1 MGDLQRRR
9 AGRCHARGYA
19 GGMTAPTPDLDAID
33 ASRLSARHL
42 YWTGWRIA
50 RIAEFLD
57 VPRATIDS
65 WKKRDEWDAA
75 TPTQRIEGALE
86 ARMVQLIWKDA
97 KEGRDFKEIDLL
109 GRQVERLARV
119 HKYEGSG
126 KEADLNPNIE
136 RRNAGEK
143 RKPKRNDVGD
153 EGVIQIVEAFEA
165 SLFDYQRTWYRAGQH
180 ERIRNLLKSRQIGAT
195 WFFAR
200 EAIADAIET
209 GKNKIFMSASKAQ
222 AHIFRHYIVQ
232 FVKETTGVEL
242 KGDPIILANGAE
254 LHFLGTN
261 AKTAQGYHGDT
272 YLDEYFWIHG
282 FETFR
287 KVTSGMAM
295 HKKWRQT
302 YFSTPSSVAHE
313 AYPFWT
319 GERFNKR
326 RKKADRVTIDVS
338 HAALQAGA
346 RGADGQWRQIVTIE
360 DAIAGGCDLFDI
372 DQLRLE
378 YSDDEF
384 ANLLMCEFV
393 DDTQSAFPLTMM
405 QRCMVDSWD
414 VWRDLKPFAP
424 RPYGEHPVWIGYD
437 PAGDGEDGDGAGLAV
452 IAPPRSA
459 EGKHRVL
466 ERHRLKGRDY
476 EAQAEFIRGVTR
488 RYNVTFIGIDTSG
501 LGEAVAQLVAKF
513 FPTVTRYRYTPE
525 IKSRLV
531 MQAQQIINKGRLEFD
546 AGWAD
551 LAGSFM
557 AIRRELTASGRQ
569 MTYTAGRNGQTGHAD
584 LAWATMHALHNE
596 PLDGPADH
604 GTGRSLMEMFE

>member
-1 MGDLQRRR
+1 MNLSPQ
-9 AGRCHARGYA
+9 
-19 GGMTAPTPDLDAID
+19 TAPETPTQPAPDSPAAVDSTLDVVD
-33 ASRLSARHL
+33 SNRLSARHL
-42 YWTGWRIA
+42 YWMGWRIA
-50 RIAEFLD
+50 RIAEFMDL
-57 VPRATIDS
+57 PRATISS
-65 WKKRDEWDAA
+65 WKQRERWDDAS
-75 TPTQRIEGALE
+75 PTQRVEGALE
-86 ARMVQLIWKDA
+86 ARMVKLISKDA
-97 KEGRDFKEIDLL
+97 KEGRDFKELDLL
-109 GRQVERLARV
+109 GRQIERLARV

-126 KEADLNPNIE
+126 KEGDLNPNIE

-165 SLFDYQRTWYRAGQH
+165 SLFEYQRHWYRAGQH

-200 EAIADAIET
+200 EAIADAVET

-222 AHIFRHYIVQ
+222 AHIFRNYIVQ

-242 KGDPIILANGAE
+242 KGDPIVLSNGAE

-272 YLDEYFWIHG
+272 YLDEYFWING
-282 FETFR
+282 FEQFR

-295 HKKWRQT
+295 HKKWKQT

-326 RKKADRVTIDVS
+326 RAKADRVEIDVS
-338 HAALQAGA
+338 HAGLAGGA

-360 DAIAGGCDLFDI
+360 DAVAGGCDLFDI

-393 DDTQSAFPLTMM
+393 DDSQSAFPMMTM

-414 VWRDLKPFAP
+414 VWRDWKPFAM
-424 RPYGEHPVWIGYD
+424 RPFGQAPVWIGYD
-437 PAGDGEDGDGAGLAV
+437 PAGDGEGSDGAGLV
-452 IAPPRSA
+452 VLAPAKNRND
-459 EGKHRVL
+459 KHRIL
-466 ERHRLKGRDY
+466 EKHRIKGQDY
-476 EAQAEFIRGVTR
+476 EAQAEFIRQITQ
-488 RYNVTFIGIDTSG
+488 RYNVQFIGIDTNG
-501 LGEAVAQLVAKF
+501 MGEAVAQLVAKF
-513 FPTVTRYRYTPE
+513 FPRVTRYRYTPDS
-525 IKSRLV
+525 KAALV
-531 MQAQQIINKGRLEFD
+531 RQAQHIIDKGRLEFD
-546 AGWAD
+546 ARDVIIAQ
-551 LAGSFM
+551 SFSS
-557 AIRRELTASGRQ
+557 IRRELTASGRQ
-569 MTYTAGRNGQTGHAD
+569 FTYAAGRNNQTGHAD

-596 PLDGPADH
+596 PIDVLAEGER
-604 GTGRSLMEMFE
+604 GKSMMEIYG

>member
-1 MGDLQRRR
+1 MKRPSSSSESPQDV
-9 AGRCHARGYA
+9 
-19 GGMTAPTPDLDAID
+19 D
-33 ASRLSARHL
+33 ASLDGADSHRLSARHL
-42 YWTGWRIA
+42 YWMGWRIS

-57 VPRATIDS
+57 LPRGTIAS
-65 WKKRDEWDAA
+65 WKQREAWDDAS
-75 TPTQRIEGALE
+75 PTQRIEGALE

-97 KEGRDFKEIDLL
+97 KEGKDFKELDLL

-126 KEADLNPNIE
+126 KESDLNPNIE

-143 RKPKRNDVGD
+143 RKPARNDVGD

-165 SLFDYQRTWYRAGQH
+165 SLFDYQRAWYRAGQH

-195 WFFAR
+195 WYFAR
-200 EAIADAIET
+200 EAIADALET
-209 GKNKIFMSASKAQ
+209 GKNKVFMSASKAQ
-222 AHIFRHYIVQ
+222 AHIFKNYIVQ

-242 KGDPIILANGAE
+242 KGDPIVLANGAE

-272 YLDEYFWIHG
+272 YLDEYFWING
-282 FETFR
+282 FEQFR

-295 HKKWRQT
+295 HKKWKQT

-326 RKKADRVTIDVS
+326 RKKGERVEIDVS
-338 HAALQAGA
+338 HAALAGGA

-360 DAIAGGCDLFDI
+360 DAIAGGCDLFDL

-378 YSDDEF
+378 YSDEEF

-393 DDTQSAFPLTMM
+393 DDSQSAFPMMTM

-414 VWRDLKPFAP
+414 IWRDWKPFAA
-424 RPYGEHPVWIGYD
+424 RPYGDKPVWLGYD
-437 PAGDGEDGDGAGLAV
+437 PAGDNLDGDGAGLV
-452 IAPPRSA
+452 VLAPAKNRND
-459 EGKHRVL
+459 
-466 ERHRLKGRDY
+466 RHRILEHHRIKGQDY
-476 EAQAEFIRGVTR
+476 EEQAAFIEQVTR
-488 RYNVTFIGIDTSG
+488 RYNVQFIGVDING
-501 LGEAVAQLVAKF
+501 MGEAVAQLVAKF
-513 FPTVTRYRYTPE
+513 FPRVTRYRYTPDS
-525 IKSRLV
+525 KAALV
-531 MQAQQIINKGRLEFD
+531 RQAQHIIERGRLEFD
-546 AGWAD
+546 SRDVIIAQ
-551 LAGSFM
+551 SFT

-569 MTYTAGRNGQTGHAD
+569 FTFTAGRNAQTGHAD
-584 LAWATMHALHNE
+584 LAWATMHALNNE
-596 PLDGPADH
+596 PIDVLAEGERGGAI
-604 GTGRSLMEMFE
+604 MEMSE

>member
-1 MGDLQRRR
+1 
-9 AGRCHARGYA
+9 
-19 GGMTAPTPDLDAID
+19 MTPTTLIDTDAD
-33 ASRLSARHL
+33 RLSARHL
-42 YWTGWRIA
+42 YWMGWRIA

-57 VPRATIDS
+57 IPRATIDS
-65 WKKRDEWDAA
+65 WKKRDGWDDAS
-75 TPTQRIEGALE
+75 PSQRVEGALE
-86 ARMVQLIWKDA
+86 ARMVQLIWKER
-97 KEGRDFKEIDLL
+97 KEGIDFKELDLL
-109 GRQVERLARV
+109 GRQIERLARV
-119 HKYEGSG
+119 HKYERTG
-126 KEADLNPNIE
+126 KESDLNPNIE

-165 SLFDYQRTWYRAGQH
+165 SLFDYQRVWYRAGQH

-195 WFFAR
+195 WYFAR
-200 EAIADAIET
+200 EAIADALET

-272 YLDEYFWIHG
+272 FLDEYFWIHG
-282 FETFR
+282 FEQFR

-295 HKKWRQT
+295 HKRWKQT

-319 GERFNKR
+319 GDRFNKR
-326 RKKADRVTIDVS
+326 QKKAERVTIDVS
-338 HAALQAGA
+338 HAALQNGA
-346 RGADGQWRQIVTIE
+346 RGPDGQWRQIVTIE

-393 DDTQSAFPLTMM
+393 DDTQSAFPLAMM
-405 QRCMVDSWD
+405 QKCMVDSWD

-424 RPYGEHPVWIGYD
+424 RPYGEFPVWVGYD
-437 PAGDGEDGDGAGLAV
+437 PAGDGEDGDGAGLV
-452 IAPPRSA
+452 VVAPPRSA

-466 ERHRLKGRDY
+466 ERHRIKGRDY

-488 RYNVTFIGIDTSG
+488 RYNVTFIGVDTSG

-525 IKSRLV
+525 LKARLV
-531 MQAQQIINKGRLEFD
+531 MQAQQIISKGRFEFD
-546 AGWAD
+546 AGWVD
-551 LAGSFM
+551 LAQSFM

-569 MTYTAGRNGQTGHAD
+569 MTYTAGRNNQTGHAD

-604 GTGRSLMEMFE
+604 GTGRSMMEMFG

>member
-1 MGDLQRRR
+1 
-9 AGRCHARGYA
+9 
-19 GGMTAPTPDLDAID
+19 MTTAAPDLDNLD
-33 ASRLSARHL
+33 ASRHSARHL
-42 YWTGWRIA
+42 YWMGWRIA
-50 RIAEFLD
+50 RIAEHLD
-57 VPRATIDS
+57 IPRATIDS
-65 WKKRDEWDAA
+65 WKKRDGWDEAS
-75 TPTQRIEGALE
+75 PSQRVEGALE
-86 ARMVQLIWKDA
+86 ARMVQLIWKER
-97 KEGRDFKEIDLL
+97 KEGKDFKELDLL
-109 GRQVERLARV
+109 GRQIERLARV
-119 HKYEGSG
+119 HKYERTG
-126 KEADLNPNIE
+126 KETDLNPNIE

-143 RKPKRNDVGD
+143 RKPARNDVGD

-165 SLFDYQRTWYRAGQH
+165 SLFDYQRAWYRAGQH

-195 WFFAR
+195 WYFAR
-200 EAIADAIET
+200 EAIADAMET

-232 FVKETTGVEL
+232 FVKEITGVEL

-282 FETFR
+282 FEQFR

-295 HKKWRQT
+295 HKRWKQT

-319 GERFNKR
+319 GDRFNKR
-326 RKKADRVTIDVS
+326 RKKSERVTIDVS
-338 HAALQAGA
+338 HTALKGGA
-346 RGADGQWRQIVTIE
+346 RGPDGQWRQIVTIE

-393 DDTQSAFPLTMM
+393 DDTQSAFPLAMM
-405 QRCMVDSWD
+405 QKCMVDSWD
-414 VWRDLKPFAP
+414 VWRDIKPFAP
-424 RPYGEHPVWIGYD
+424 RPYGEFPVWVGYD
-437 PAGDGEDGDGAGLAV
+437 PAGDGEEGDGAGLV
-452 IAPPRSA
+452 VVAPPRTA

-466 ERHRLKGRDY
+466 ERHRIKGRDY

-525 IKSRLV
+525 VKARLV

-551 LAGSFM
+551 LAQSFM
-557 AIRRELTASGRQ
+557 AIRRELTASGRHL
-569 MTYTAGRNGQTGHAD
+569 TYTAGRNSQTGHAD

-596 PLDGPADH
+596 PLDGPVSL
-604 GTGRSLMEMFE
+604 GTGRSMMEMYG